1 MGAARARPVVVPVA
15 VSLHLLLALG
25 FAALRVAGT
34 APPLRAL
41 EWPGELVM
49 ALAYA
54 LPALLGLLALA
65 GRQAALL
72 AASVLSVPLAFTALS
87 GISLV
92 LLVPA
97 ALDAVGYARWRPRP
111 PLRLPALGLLSAIVV
126 LGAAALPVL
135 LASAGDDTA
144 YCWAA
149 TIDPDGHRTYGRLVE
164 RRPTSP
170 SGQHSIGLAEG
181 GPQGTASEAGCS
193 TGIIEL
199 PQAGKALAVTA
210 AALAAGLLLPSRPAP
225 PPAPRRSA

>member
-1 MGAARARPVVVPVA
+1 MGAARARPVVLIA

-25 FAALRVAGT
+25 FAALRFGGT

-54 LPALLGLLALA
+54 LPGLLGLLALT
-65 GRQAALL
+65 GRPAALV
-72 AASVLSVPLAFTALS
+72 AAGALSVPLAFTALS

-97 ALDAVGYARWRPRP
+97 TLDIVGYARWRPRP
-111 PLRLPALGLLSAIVV
+111 PLRLPAVGLLAAIVV
-126 LGAAALPVL
+126 LGTAALPVL

-144 YCWAA
+144 WCWTA
-149 TIDPDGHRTYGRLVE
+149 TVDPGGHRTYGRLVE
-164 RRPTSP
+164 RRPVGP

-181 GPQGTASEAGCS
+181 GPQGTTGEAGCS
-193 TGIIEL
+193 TGVIE
-199 PQAGKALAVTA
+199 PSRAGLALAVAA

-225 PPAPRRSA
+225 RPSS